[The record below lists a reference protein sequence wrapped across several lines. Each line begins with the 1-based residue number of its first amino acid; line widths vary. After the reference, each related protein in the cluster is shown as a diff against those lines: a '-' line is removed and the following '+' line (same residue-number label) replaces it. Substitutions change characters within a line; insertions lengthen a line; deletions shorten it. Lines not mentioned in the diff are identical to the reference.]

1 MKLHQ
6 DYYES
11 SVQMLPIF
19 QRLIED
25 KRGGHGDP
33 GGGGDVGGK
42 GGKSGFKAKSAN
54 AASCPNILL
63 RCDIVEYL

>member
-1 MKLHQ
+1 
-6 DYYES
+6 
-11 SVQMLPIF
+11 MLPIF

-33 GGGGDVGGK
+33 GGGGDVGYK
-42 GGKSGFKAKSAN
+42 GGKSAFKARSAN